1 MTSRIDALLAPVF
14 DRFGRRRTFIGAAV
28 LGVVV
33 LLLFTVVPS
42 LLSGEGEYTV
52 TAQFKETPGLYPH
65 NAVQIL
71 GVPSGHIK
79 SVKPEQGYVDVVL
92 LVPDHI
98 KLPANVKAVL
108 LAPNPVS
115 DRTVELTPAYTG
127 GATLAHGAV
136 LDLKHTVVP
145 LEIDA
150 VFGAVDTLSKSL
162 GPNGAN
168 ANGDLSLALHA
179 FAQLANGNGSDVHQA
194 IQNLAAALPA
204 LTAHPDQLSSLING
218 LDKLTTTLASRNS
231 TINALYGD
239 LAHATS
245 SLAGERQTLASSIAN
260 LQSGLGEVAA
270 FIRTNQK
277 TLGSTLRQTSTA
289 ITAIT
294 ADQKALIQTFDLAPL
309 GFQNVNNA
317 LDLNA
322 PCASG
327 SGTCPAAWALVNLTK
342 DAAAFASKYCGAFTA
357 SFLPIL
363 ESSAGVGNAG
373 ALDTDCA
380 AQLGALQGAAGAPG
394 APKTPDLGLSNFV
407 GR

>member
-1 MTSRIDALLAPVF
+1 MTSRIDTLLAPIF
-14 DRFGRRRTFIGAAV
+14 DRFGKRKTYVGAAV

-42 LLSGEGEYTV
+42 LFSGESEYTV
-52 TAQFKETPGLYPH
+52 SAQFREAPGLYPH

-79 SVKPEQGYVDVVL
+79 SVKAEQGYVDVVL
-92 LVPDHI
+92 LVPNHV

-115 DRTVELTPAYTG
+115 DRTVELTPAYTTG
-127 GATLAHGAV
+127 PTLAHGSV

-150 VFGAVDTLSKSL
+150 VFGAIDTLSKSL
-162 GPNGAN
+162 GPSGAN
-168 ANGDLSLALHA
+168 AKGDLSLALHA
-179 FAQLANGNGSDVHQA
+179 FAQLANGNGADVHQA

-204 LTAHPDQLSSLING
+204 LTSHPDQLSSLING
-218 LDKLTTTLASRNS
+218 LDKLTTTLAGRNS

-239 LAHATS
+239 LAQATS
-245 SLAGERQTLASSIAN
+245 SLAGERQTLASSISN
-260 LQSGLGEVAA
+260 IQSGLSEVAA
-270 FIRTNQK
+270 FIKANQK
-277 TLGSTLRQTSTA
+277 TLGSTLQHTSTA
-289 ITAIT
+289 ISAIV

-322 PCASG
+322 PCVSG
-327 SGTCPAAWALVNLTK
+327 GGVCPAAWVLVNLTK
-342 DAAAFASKYCGAFTA
+342 DASAFVAKYCGAFTA

-363 ESSAGVGNAG
+363 ESSAGVGNAS

-380 AQLGALQGAAGAPG
+380 AQLGALQGAPGAPG
-394 APKTPDLGLSNFV
+394 APKTPDMGLSNFL